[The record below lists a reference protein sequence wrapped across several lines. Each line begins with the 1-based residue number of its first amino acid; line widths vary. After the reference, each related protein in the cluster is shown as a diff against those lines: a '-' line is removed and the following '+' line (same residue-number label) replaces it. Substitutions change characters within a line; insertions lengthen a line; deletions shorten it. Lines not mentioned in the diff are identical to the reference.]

1 MASISGGSAD
11 AAVASRGVLNVAE
24 PVNSPAERDAV
35 QPYFMTKVLRR
46 DPLVTFSSAGLRE
59 FHLLNLPPVLPE
71 LFDVPRG
78 LHLLHFTHTIEAW
91 HAPENVAASYAQAK
105 AALPGHEFLA
115 LTASETE
122 SWLLAQRGVPS
133 LLGSGLIFTDERVW
147 KPVPP
152 LVPGLRVYDAV
163 YSARLASNK
172 RHELASSIKS
182 LILIYAHS
190 LAEPENDAYQRVKA
204 ILPQA
209 FFANHEAGRGDY
221 TKFDTETMVKLLA
234 HAQVGLCLTK
244 VEGCMRASIEY
255 MLAGLPV
262 VSTKSTGGRDRYFFG
277 PQCRIVPDDPDQIA
291 AAVIELRN
299 ASLDRRRVRS
309 HVAQLL
315 AFDRF
320 NFLSQLNR
328 IAERYFEKADLFDS
342 FEPFIGTIAQYQ
354 PLDKVIQEL
363 RMSLGG
369 DAGDQTAG
377 GAAG

>member
-1 MASISGGSAD
+1 MAGPD
-11 AAVASRGVLNVAE
+11 NPPAE
-24 PVNSPAERDAV
+24 PGGPW
-35 QPYFMTKVLRR
+35 FMTKVLRR
-46 DPLVTFSSAGLRE
+46 DPLVTFSSAGLNE
-59 FHLLNLPPVLPE
+59 FPILQLPSVLPE
-71 LFDVPRG
+71 LFDVARG
-78 LHLLHFTHTIEAW
+78 LHLLHFTHTVEAW
-91 HAPENVAASYAQAK
+91 HAPDNVAAAYARAR

-133 LLGSGLIFTDERVW
+133 LLGSGLIFTDEQVW
-147 KPVPP
+147 KPVPA
-152 LVPGLRVYDAV
+152 LVPGLRMYDAV
-163 YSARLASNK
+163 YSARLAPNK
-172 RHELASSIKS
+172 RHELASSINS
-182 LILIYAHS
+182 LMLLYAHS
-190 LAEPENDAYQRVKA
+190 LVEREYDAYQRVKA

-221 TKFDTETMVKLLA
+221 VKFDPETMVKLLA

-277 PQCRIVPDDPDQIA
+277 PQCRIVPDDPDRIA
-291 AAVIELRN
+291 AAVIELRDAN
-299 ASLDRRRVRS
+299 LDRRRVRG

-342 FEPFIGTIAQYQ
+342 FKPFIGTIARYR
-354 PLDKVIQEL
+354 PLDEVVQNL
-363 RMSLGG
+363 RASPG
-369 DAGDQTAG
+369 DASDRTVGE
-377 GAAG
+377 AAG

>member
-1 MASISGGSAD
+1 M
-11 AAVASRGVLNVAE
+11 VE
-24 PVNSPAERDAV
+24 PVNPPAE
-35 QPYFMTKVLRR
+35 QSGPWFMTKILRR

-59 FHLLNLPPVLPE
+59 FPILSLPSALPE

-78 LHLLHFTHTIEAW
+78 LHLLHFTHTVEAW
-91 HAPENVAASYAQAK
+91 QAPDNVAASYARAK

-152 LVPGLRVYDAV
+152 IMPGLRIYDAV
-163 YSARLASNK
+163 YSARLAPTK
-172 RHELASSIKS
+172 RHELASAVKS
-182 LILIYAHS
+182 LMLVYPHS
-190 LAEPENDAYQRVKA
+190 LTGSEEVAYRRVKE

-209 FFANHEAGRGDY
+209 FFANHEAGHGRY
-221 TKFDTETMVKLLA
+221 LKFDAENMVKLLA
-234 HAQVGLCLTK
+234 HAQVGLCLTQ

-277 PQCRIVPDDPDQIA
+277 PQCRIVPDDPDRIA
-291 AAVIELRN
+291 AAVIELRDAN
-299 ASLDRRRVRS
+299 LDRRRVRG

-328 IAERYFEKADLFDS
+328 ISERCFNKADLFDS
-342 FEPFIGTIAQYQ
+342 FEPFIGTIAQYR
-354 PLDKVIQEL
+354 PLHEVVEQL
-363 RMSLGG
+363 RASLGG
-369 DAGDQTAG
+369 NAG
-377 GAAG
+377 GRTAVDSVH